1 MLGDRGFRGF
11 WRRAV
16 EAKVGDLSLDWTI
29 GGTECQQRGLSGIL
43 LASVTRSQRKAP

>member
-1 MLGDRGFRGF
+1 M
-11 WRRAV
+11 

-43 LASVTRSQRKAP
+43 LASVTGSRRKAP